1 MGSNVFM
8 RNPFRFTGRFS
19 GRFTGRTG
27 FVVLTG
33 FTAALG
39 GCSADVARFDFGHN
53 ALNDRTQT
61 ASIPTPS
68 EPMRTRSNLL
78 GADSPAS
85 ASASKP
91 TGQYTDGGAYIPPPS
106 DRPAGVK
113 MAALPEVAQPSAPPT
128 SAAIDAPRS
137 SLAPAAAS
145 TADAG
150 AKGEL
155 IEVQPGDTL
164 FKLSKR
170 HKVSIAELMSVNGL
184 SGPNLKPGQKLNLPA
199 NREALT
205 PLTRKPAAPVV
216 AAAPVDLPADW
227 KGSYTVKT
235 GDAIYTIARQHKIK
249 PEDLQRYNGITDVR
263 KVKPGMVL
271 HMPGTEGGSPD
282 AVVAAAGSSS
292 SATTAVSVTPPP
304 EAVKDAI
311 AASTPAGGDTS
322 NAPKLLN
329 GAPKAG
335 ERVAAVAPPM
345 PTANDASPATPAVA
359 PGSAAVAANGK
370 LRWPAQGK
378 IISNFG
384 QRTDGTH
391 NDGVNLAVPMG
402 TEIHAAEEGT
412 VAYAGSELK
421 GYGNLILLR
430 HDNGWVTAYAHSEEL
445 LVKRGDRV
453 KRGQVIAKAGKTG
466 SVDQPQVHF
475 EVRQGQKPVDPAP
488 FMEKI

>member
-8 RNPFRFTGRFS
+8 RNPI
-19 GRFTGRTG
+19 RFTGRTG
-27 FVVLTG
+27 FVILAG

-78 GADSPAS
+78 GADSPSSSSAPQATGQYSEGGAYMPPASNRASAPVRSQGVQVAALPDVSAPTPPAQSAAASDAPRANYVPAAS
-85 ASASKP
+85 ASA
-91 TGQYTDGGAYIPPPS
+91 DN
-106 DRPAGVK
+106 
-113 MAALPEVAQPSAPPT
+113 
-128 SAAIDAPRS
+128 
-137 SLAPAAAS
+137 
-145 TADAG
+145 
-150 AKGEL
+150 KGEQ

-170 HKVSIAELMSVNGL
+170 HQVAIAELMSVNGL
-184 SGPNLKPGQKLNLPA
+184 SGPNLKPGQKLYLPA
-199 NREALT
+199 NRA
-205 PLTRKPAAPVV
+205 PMKPMPRTAATV
-216 AAAPVDLPADW
+216 AAAAPADLPADW
-227 KGSYTVKT
+227 KGSYTVKS
-235 GDAIYTIARQHKIK
+235 GDVLYNIARQNKIK
-249 PEDLQRYNGITDVR
+249 LEDLQRYNGITDVR

-271 HMPGTEGGSPD
+271 HMPGTASDTPET
-282 AVVAAAGSSS
+282 VASAAPAPSTS
-292 SATTAVSVTPPP
+292 VSVKPPA
-304 EAVKDAI
+304 EAVKDAVS
-311 AASTPAGGDTS
+311 ASTPAADATS
-322 NAPKLLN
+322 APKLLN
-329 GAPKAG
+329 GASTAG
-335 ERVAAVAPPM
+335 ERVAAVAPPV
-345 PTANDASPATPAVA
+345 TTVTDASPATPAVA

-370 LRWPAQGK
+370 LRWPVQGK

-402 TEIHAAEEGT
+402 TEVHAAEDGT

-430 HDNGWVTAYAHSEEL
+430 HDNGWVTAYAHSDEL

-453 KRGQVIAKAGKTG
+453 KRGQVVSKAGKTG

-475 EVRQGQKPVDPAP
+475 EVRQGQKPVDPSP